1 MTLNWIG
8 LTTIIAKELNRT
20 KQVFLQAVLSPLL
33 TTVLYFVVFG
43 GAIGSQIADVGGV
56 SYAQFI
62 VPGMI
67 AMAIVMNAILAAS
80 SGIYFPRFIGTIT
93 DMLSAPMSFAE
104 IVLGFAIASA
114 LRTFGIAILIY
125 IVALFFVPLPLT
137 YPLFTLLFVILSS
150 IGFAFL
156 GLVLG
161 IWAKDFEQLSFVPSI
176 VITPLSFLGGIFY
189 SIEMLPPL
197 WQTLTLLNPLFY
209 FVDTLRFAM
218 LGIASAPP
226 WTGLLFLILLLVIPL
241 ITLKYIFD
249 TGYRIR
255 S

>member
-1 MTLNWIG
+1 MNWIG

-43 GAIGSQIADVGGV
+43 GAIGSRIPDVGGA

-67 AMAIVMNAILAAS
+67 AMAVVMNAILAAS

-93 DMLSAPMSFAE
+93 DLLSAPMSFAE
-104 IVLGFAIASA
+104 IVFGFAIASA
-114 LRTFGIAILIY
+114 IRTIGIAFLIY
-125 IVALFFVPLPLT
+125 IVALFFVPLPIAH
-137 YPLFTLLFVILSS
+137 PIFTILFVIFASL
-150 IGFAFL
+150 GFSFL

-189 SIEMLPPL
+189 SIDMLPPL
-197 WQTLTLLNPLFY
+197 WKTLTLLNPIFY
-209 FVDTLRFAM
+209 FVDTLRYAM
-218 LGIASAPP
+218 LGIAPVHFLSGPIFLAA
-226 WTGLLFLILLLVIPL
+226 LLAVSLLLLHRIL
-241 ITLKYIFD
+241 T

-255 S
+255 N